1 MQSEFLVTLFAAEE
15 LARYASEDL
24 RFTKQEQDW
33 GGCGELAPS
42 CGNRTP
48 GPGDD
53 SWKGAEDGGCHCH
66 ENSSDILCLNF
77 Y

>member
-1 MQSEFLVTLFAAEE
+1 MFAAEE
-15 LARYASEDL
+15 LTRYASEDL

-48 GPGDD
+48 GPGDG
-53 SWKGAEDGGCHCH
+53 SWKGPRMEAVTVMRTD
-66 ENSSDILCLNF
+66 LTF
-77 Y
+77 YVWISTRKALFK